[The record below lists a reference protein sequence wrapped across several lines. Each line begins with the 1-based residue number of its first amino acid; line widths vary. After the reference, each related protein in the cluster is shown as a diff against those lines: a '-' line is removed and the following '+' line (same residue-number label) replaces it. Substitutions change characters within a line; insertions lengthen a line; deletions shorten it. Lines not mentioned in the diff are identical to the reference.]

1 MIFKKDDM
9 LDTLSEFAVQC
20 EEAYSLGRNIKISHD
35 IDKIVIAAMGGSAY
49 GGDILKC
56 YLSDINLNIPVF
68 VNKDYSLPSFVDSK
82 TLVFAVSYSGNS
94 EETISAYRI
103 ALRKSAQIVVISTG
117 GKLTELATRNK
128 NHLIQTPE
136 TVVPRLATG
145 YLTIPMLNVLR
156 YSRIGDPSIIKS
168 DIVNTIRAL
177 RKNFKSKGKD
187 FAARL
192 KDKDILVYG
201 SQRLYCI
208 PTIWKKIF
216 SESAKL
222 MIRTGFI
229 PEMNHNE
236 LESFRNLKRDNFI
249 VMIKDEEDYHKV
261 KKRMDMTKKMASDY
275 CDVTELKLTGSNTL
289 SKIFTAIYLSQY
301 ISYHMAKDAGLDP
314 LPINT
319 VENFK
324 KELR

>member
-9 LDTLSEFAVQC
+9 LDVLSEFAVQC
-20 EEAYSLGRNIKISHD
+20 EEAYSLGRNIKVSHD

-49 GGDILKC
+49 GGDILRC
-56 YLSDINLNIPVF
+56 YLSDINLSIPVF
-68 VNKDYSLPSFVDSK
+68 VNKDYSLPNFVDSK
-82 TLVFAVSYSGNS
+82 TLVFVISYSGNT

-103 ALRKSAQIVVISTG
+103 ALRKSAQIVVITTG
-117 GKLTELATRNK
+117 GKLFELANRNK
-128 NHLIQTPE
+128 SHLVQTPE
-136 TVVPRLATG
+136 TMMPRLATG
-145 YLTIPMLNVLR
+145 YMTIPMLNVLR

-177 RKNFKSKGKD
+177 RKDFSSKGKD
-187 FAARL
+187 FARRL
-192 KDKDILVYG
+192 KDKDIIVYG
-201 SQRLYCI
+201 SERLYCI

-216 SESAKL
+216 SENAKL
-222 MIRTGFI
+222 MISINFL

-236 LESFRNLKRDNFI
+236 LESFKNLKRENFI

-289 SKIFTAIYLSQY
+289 SKIFTSVYLSQY
-301 ISYHMAKDAGLDP
+301 ISYHMAKDAGIDP
-314 LPINT
+314 LPIDII
-319 VENFK
+319 EDFK